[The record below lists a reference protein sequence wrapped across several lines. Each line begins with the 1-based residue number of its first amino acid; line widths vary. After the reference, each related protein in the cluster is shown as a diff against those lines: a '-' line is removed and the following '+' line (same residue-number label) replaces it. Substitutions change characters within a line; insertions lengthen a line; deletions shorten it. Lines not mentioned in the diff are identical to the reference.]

1 MRRVLITVV
10 GPDRRASVAVSAT
23 VPIRRLIG
31 DLLVRCGPEAGNGRG
46 PWVLAR
52 SEAQLPLDRTL
63 EDCEVTD
70 GTVLYLRTL
79 ADGSTSTDG
88 PGSRAADGLP
98 GDSGHGA
105 WNAAREPRGMPGGL
119 TENDAAGGNEPWR
132 AGLPERPGLA
142 ARLSSLAGAV
152 LNSRRAAIAR
162 PRPGP
167 SISPAALTLQPRRS
181 RLARGRDAWRATDYR
196 DRLDRAITEPRLR
209 RCVTIAVMSPKGG
222 VGKTT
227 ISALLGMLFAYLRQD
242 HVVSVDTNPDYGS
255 LGRSLTPE
263 HSTFVDDLLPLLDD
277 SSLTVTALELYL
289 GRGPHGLM
297 VLPSPTDPERMALL
311 DEAGYVRVIRR
322 LQAIAGVV
330 ILDCGTGLHEP
341 AAQAALKTSDQV
353 LLITDAEPATAS
365 IVAEAARMLSRT
377 APVLLVVNK
386 MLAAGSRLNLEALA
400 TLVPRAH
407 GVLSVPLETRA
418 ASHLAAGDFNW
429 RSAPKGW
436 RLAVREIAAML
447 AAGWCELGLTA
458 NEPAAAHDLSGI
470 ADKSG

>member
-10 GPDRRASVAVSAT
+10 GPDRRMSVAVSAS
-23 VPIRRLIG
+23 VPIRRLLS
-31 DLLVRCGPEAGNGRG
+31 DLVARCSPEAGNGRG

-52 SEAQLPLDRTL
+52 SDAMLPLDRSL
-63 EDCEVTD
+63 EECEVTD

-79 ADGSTSTDG
+79 ADSSA
-88 PGSRAADGLP
+88 SVQR
-98 GDSGHGA
+98 
-105 WNAAREPRGMPGGL
+105 GL
-119 TENDAAGGNEPWR
+119 TEDDASRAERWR

-167 SISPAALTLQPRRS
+167 SISPAALTLQPRQS
-181 RLARGRDAWRATDYR
+181 RLSRGREAWRATDYM
-196 DRLDRAITEPRLR
+196 DRLDRAIAEPRLR

-242 HVVSVDTNPDYGS
+242 HVISVDTNPDYGS

-263 HSTFVDDLLPLLDD
+263 HSIFVDDLLPLLGD
-277 SSLTVTALELYL
+277 SSLTVTALELHL

-311 DEAGYVRVIRR
+311 DEAAYVRVIKR

-330 ILDCGTGLHEP
+330 ILDCGTGLQEP

-365 IVAEAARMLSRT
+365 IVAEAARRLSRT
-377 APVLLVVNK
+377 ARVLLVVNK

-418 ASHLAAGDFNW
+418 ASRLAAGDFHW
-429 RSAPKGW
+429 RTAPKGW

-447 AAGWCELGLTA
+447 AAGWCELGLTGT
-458 NEPAAAHDLSGI
+458 EPGAAHDLSGV
-470 ADKSG
+470 AGGSD

>member
-10 GPDRRASVAVSAT
+10 GPDRRASVAVSAS
-23 VPIRRLIG
+23 VPIRRLIS
-31 DLLVRCGPEAGNGRG
+31 DLVACCGPEAGSGRG
-46 PWVLAR
+46 PWILAR
-52 SEAQLPLDRTL
+52 SDAQLPLDRSL
-63 EDCEVTD
+63 EECQVTD

-79 ADGSTSTDG
+79 ADGSTS
-88 PGSRAADGLP
+88 DGLL
-98 GDSGHGA
+98 GDSGQDA
-105 WNAAREPRGMPGGL
+105 WGDAREPQGVLWGPA
-119 TENDAAGGNEPWR
+119 ENHAAGGNEWWR

-142 ARLSSLAGAV
+142 ARLASLADAV
-152 LNSRRAAIAR
+152 LNSGQAAIPR
-162 PRPGP
+162 PGPGP

-181 RLARGRDAWRATDYR
+181 RLARGRDAWRDTDYR
-196 DRLDRAITEPRLR
+196 DRLDRATTEPRLR
-209 RCVTIAVMSPKGG
+209 RCVTVAVMSPKGG

-263 HSTFVDDLLPLLDD
+263 HSIFVDDLLPLLDD

-311 DEAGYVRVIRR
+311 DEPAYVRVIGR

-330 ILDCGTGLHEP
+330 ILDCGTGLQEP

-365 IVAEAARMLSRT
+365 IVAEAAGTLSRT
-377 APVLLVVNK
+377 AAVLLVVNK

-400 TLVPRAH
+400 TVVPRAH

-418 ASHLAAGDFNW
+418 ASRLAAGDFDW
-429 RSAPKGW
+429 RTAPKGW
-436 RLAVREIAAML
+436 RLAVREIAAVL
-447 AAGWCELGLTA
+447 TAGWCELGLTA
-458 NEPAAAHDLSGI
+458 NEPEAARDLSGI
-470 ADKSG
+470 ADNPSD

>member
-10 GPDRRASVAVSAT
+10 GPDRRMSVAVSAS
-23 VPIRRLIG
+23 VPIRRLLG
-31 DLLVRCGPEAGNGRG
+31 DLVVRCGPEAGNGRG

-52 SEAQLPLDRTL
+52 SDAMLPLDRSL
-63 EDCEVTD
+63 EECDVTD

-79 ADGSTSTDG
+79 ADSSA
-88 PGSRAADGLP
+88 SVQR
-98 GDSGHGA
+98 
-105 WNAAREPRGMPGGL
+105 GL
-119 TENDAAGGNEPWR
+119 TEDDASRAERWR

-142 ARLSSLAGAV
+142 ARLAGLAGAV
-152 LNSRRAAIAR
+152 LNTGQTAIVR
-162 PRPGP
+162 PGSGP
-167 SISPAALTLQPRRS
+167 SISPAALTLQPRQS
-181 RLARGRDAWRATDYR
+181 RLSRGREAWRATDYM

-242 HVVSVDTNPDYGS
+242 HVISVDTNPDYGS

-263 HSTFVDDLLPLLDD
+263 HSIFVDDLLPLLDD
-277 SSLTVTALELYL
+277 SSLTVTALELHL

-311 DEAGYVRVIRR
+311 DEAAYVRVIRR

-330 ILDCGTGLHEP
+330 ILDCGTGLQEP

-365 IVAEAARMLSRT
+365 IVAEAARRLSRT
-377 APVLLVVNK
+377 ARVLLVVNK

-418 ASHLAAGDFNW
+418 ASRLAAGDFHW
-429 RSAPKGW
+429 RTAPKGW
-436 RLAVREIAAML
+436 RLAVREIAAVV
-447 AAGWCELGLTA
+447 AAGWCDLGLTGT
-458 NEPAAAHDLSGI
+458 EPGAAHDLSGV
-470 ADKSG
+470 AGGSL